1 MTVTIEPPDIE
12 AVWRRW
18 EPRFI
23 AAGVDANI
31 VARLKSEV
39 STWDAWEPAWRAAA
53 ADLEEAAEAAYARD
67 RLLTAGELWAS
78 ASVIHHF
85 GGMYLISDPA
95 RFAEAHDRA
104 TATFRRAAP
113 LLSPPAHRI
122 VGRLGDAELVGY
134 LRVPVTP
141 TPPPVVDPPAVRFT
155 ATFDGVELACYLRVP
170 AGRAKPPVV
179 MLFNGFEGTK
189 EESNQRVSHL
199 LERGLATL
207 SWDGPGRGE
216 TWSRLPMTGDYG
228 PAAGAMIDALEQRGD
243 VDATR
248 VGALGPNR
256 GGFLAAK
263 AAASEPRIRGLAV
276 TSPGYDR
283 RLSDW
288 KTAYEEAFFCHL
300 FHVDSA
306 EELTSLP
313 AVQAMTLEGEAANIG
328 CPTLIV
334 AGDRDQGAQFE
345 GSQRLFAEIS
355 GEKEWAVVK
364 GSERNGN
371 NVPYIVRPLMADFLA
386 EHLVR

>member
-39 STWDAWEPAWRAAA
+39 STWEEWEPAWRAAA

-85 GGMYLISDPA
+85 GGMYLVGDPD

-122 VGRLGDAELVGY
+122 VGRLGDVELAGY

-141 TPPPVVDPPAVRFT
+141 TP
-155 ATFDGVELACYLRVP
+155 
-170 AGRAKPPVV
+170 PPVV

-199 LERGLATL
+199 LERGLASL

-228 PAAGAMIDALEQRGD
+228 PAAGAMIDALEQRND

-334 AGDRDQGAQFE
+334 AGDRDAGAQFE

-371 NVPYIVRPLMADFLA
+371 NVPYIIRPLMADFLA
-386 EHLVR
+386 EHLAR